1 MSVEPFDRNRAR
13 AGGSKLAR
21 LLVLAGIH
29 APDDAGEKA
38 IADPW
43 NVV

>member
-1 MSVEPFDRNRAR
+1 MSAEPFDRNRAR

-29 APDDAGEKA
+29 APGGLGEKA

-43 NVV
+43 NIV